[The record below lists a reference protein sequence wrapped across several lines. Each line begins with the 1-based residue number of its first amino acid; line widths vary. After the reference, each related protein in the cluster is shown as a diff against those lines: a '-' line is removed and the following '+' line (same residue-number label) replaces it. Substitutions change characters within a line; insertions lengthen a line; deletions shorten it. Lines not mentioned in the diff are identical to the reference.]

1 MRGVIAAVS
10 VRHAGPSGFQRAYVT
25 AIFAAFTIAFAA
37 FFAQAEAQTYRFTT
51 IQTEGNERIDD
62 ATLTSYL
69 GFGRG
74 QSVTA
79 GALNDAYQRLMG
91 SGLFETAE
99 FEPRG
104 NTLLIRVREFP
115 VINLVRIEGNRR
127 VNDDVLMEVVR
138 SRSGLMYSPSTAE
151 ADAAEIAAI
160 YNQRGRFAAEVRPV
174 IIPRAGNRVDLA
186 FEVREGAVVE
196 IERISFV
203 GNRAFTDRRLRRVL
217 DTKQAG
223 LLRWLVQRDTFVA
236 DRIELDRQLLRDFYT
251 ARGYIDFQ
259 VLSATSEMTRERD
272 AFFVTFTIH
281 EGQQYRFG
289 NITTI
294 SEVPGLDAAT
304 YEPHMRLRSGAIFSP
319 VQLDATI
326 DRMERV
332 AVSEGRRFIQVQPR
346 LTRNDRTQTV
356 DIELAIVQGDRVFI
370 ERIDVQGNTVT
381 LDRVVRQQFRA
392 VEGDPLNPR
401 EIRASAERIRALG
414 FFGNVGVDV
423 REGSAPDQAIV
434 DVMVEEQPTGS
445 LTFGVSF
452 GVSTGIGGAVSFSE
466 SNFLGRGQRINLSFE
481 ATGDTSSLDFSF
493 TEPAFLGRDLSL
505 GFAVYARTADQFFSS
520 YRQRDIGFDASIG
533 FPVSEFSRLDLRYS
547 LSQNRIYDITTNQPR
562 IEADRDAGP
571 VLTSKI
577 GYTFTYDTRRRGL
590 DPDRGLR
597 FRFGQDIAGIGGSRR
612 YLSNTAL
619 VGYEQRILN
628 GEVTLR
634 AEAEAGALVMFSGDS
649 RINERY
655 FLGQRMRGFEPTGL
669 GPRDTGATG
678 NDAMG
683 GNYFAVARLEAEF
696 PLGLPEEYG
705 ISGGLFFDVGSVWGL
720 NNTTGAG
727 GGTVDDS
734 LHWRAAA
741 GFSVFWDTPVGPLRF
756 NFSVPVRRMSYDR
769 TQSFDLTISTR
780 F

>member
-1 MRGVIAAVS
+1 MALS
-10 VRHAGPSGFQRAYVT
+10 
-25 AIFAAFTIAFAA
+25 A
-37 FFAQAEAQTYRFTT
+37 FFTQAEAQTYRFTT
-51 IQTEGNERIDD
+51 IQTQGNERIDD

-74 QSVTA
+74 QSVSA
-79 GALNDAYQRLMG
+79 GELNDAYQRLMG

-99 FEPRG
+99 LEPRG
-104 NTLLIRVREFP
+104 NTLVIRVREFP

-127 VNDDVLMEVVR
+127 VNDDVLMAAVR

-186 FEVREGAVVE
+186 FEVREGSVVE

-236 DRIELDRQLLRDFYT
+236 DRIEVDRQLLRDFYT
-251 ARGYIDFQ
+251 ARGYVDFQ

-326 DRMERV
+326 DRMERF
-332 AVSEGRRFIQVQPR
+332 AVSEGRRFIQVEPR

-356 DIELAIVQGDRVFI
+356 DVELAIVQGDRVFI

-414 FFGNVGVDV
+414 FFANVGVDV
-423 REGSAPDQAIV
+423 RQGSAPDQAIV

-445 LTFGVSF
+445 LTFGVSY

-466 SNFLGRGQRINLSFE
+466 SNFLGRGQRISLSFE
-481 ATGDTSSLDFSF
+481 ATGDTNSLDFSF

-505 GFAVYARTADQFFSS
+505 GFAVYARTADQFFSN
-520 YRQRDIGFDASIG
+520 YRQRDIGFDTTIG
-533 FPVSEFSRLDLRYS
+533 FPVSEFSRLELRYT
-547 LSQNRIYDITTNQPR
+547 LSQNRITDAAANTDQPL
-562 IEADRDAGP
+562 ILADEAAGG
-571 VLTSKI
+571 VLTSKL

-597 FRFGQDIAGIGGSRR
+597 LRFGQDIAGLGGSRR

-619 VGYEQRILN
+619 VGYEQRIMN

-634 AEAEAGALVMFSGDS
+634 AEAEAGVLVMFSGDS

-705 ISGGLFFDVGSVWGL
+705 ITGGLFFDVGSVWGL

-727 GGTVDDS
+727 GGTIDDS

-741 GFSVFWDTPVGPLRF
+741 GFSVFWDTAVGPLRF
-756 NFSVPVRRMSYDR
+756 NFSVPVRRLPYDR
-769 TQSFDLTISTR
+769 PQNFDLTVSAR